1 MIAPKENY
9 ALNEPVVR
17 CSADLET
24 QNSDK
29 PQKPQ
34 FNILAV
40 IKSKI
45 KNMEYADKV
54 DYFFFRPCGILFLVL
69 LVLKVTTII
78 TVSWWIVFTPI
89 IIPILVLWW
98 ELSKN
103 AG

>member
-1 MIAPKENY
+1 MEVWKYGVSVVSLLCKMIEK
-9 ALNEPVVR
+9 L
-17 CSADLET
+17 T
-24 QNSDK
+24 TK
-29 PQKPQ
+29 PMTSKNPQ

-69 LVLKVTTII
+69 LVLKITTII
-78 TVSWWIVFTPI
+78 TVSWWVVFTPI